1 MITENK
7 KNGGL
12 RVELLKTILSVIIS
26 LSTVLTI
33 FTGIVNTLFDKKLKP
48 IDEKIEKNRL
58 DSIKQNMR
66 LARHHVTSFAG
77 ELHRG
82 VEHTLE
88 ETEAIFEF
96 IDTYESAIEELG
108 IQNSFFVAE
117 EEFIKEYYQSL
128 KQNKK
133 N

>member
-1 MITENK
+1 M
-7 KNGGL
+7 
-12 RVELLKTILSVIIS
+12 ELLKTILSVIIS

-33 FTGIVNTLFDKKLKP
+33 FTSIVNTLFDKKLKP

-88 ETEAIFEF
+88 ETESIFEF
-96 IDTYESAIEELG
+96 IE
-108 IQNSFFVAE
+108 VK
-117 EEFIKEYYQSL
+117 IKLFLNMTKYVIYY
-128 KQNKK
+128 KK
-133 N
+133 FQRK